1 MKLYTTFSEYILNET
16 LKTTPID
23 KAISYIESDLSLL
36 KYDFSIN
43 KDEDNKIYI
52 TLYNVNKTQIFSLLL
67 DTLNN
72 ILIDRHGWF
81 PSKFYITNISG
92 LQNILKYDQ
101 DYLIDNQDYI
111 KEIKICYEAKY
122 DLLIGKVDTL
132 YHLTIQQYKEK
143 ISKIGLVPKSKS
155 KLSRHLDRIYLCEN
169 PNHCYNLINQMKI
182 HYFNRKNVNTKWI
195 IYKIDSSELNIKLY
209 KDPNYNNGYY
219 CVDNIHPK
227 YLSIFDLEN

>member
-23 KAISYIESDLSLL
+23 KALSYIESDLSLL
-36 KYDFSIN
+36 KYDFSIS

-81 PSKFYITNISG
+81 PSKFYIKNINDV
-92 LQNILKYDQ
+92 QNILKYDQ

-111 KEIKICYEAKY
+111 KEVKICYEAKY
-122 DLLIGKVDTL
+122 DLLVSKIDTL

-155 KLSRHLDRIYLCEN
+155 KLSRHLDRIYLCAN
-169 PNHCYNLINQMKI
+169 PNDCYNFINQMKI
-182 HYFNRKNVNTKWI
+182 HYFNKKNINTKWI

-209 KDPNYNNGYY
+209 KDPNYSNGYY
-219 CVDNIHPK
+219 CIDNINPK
-227 YLSIFDLEN
+227 CLSTYDFEK